1 MIGNKSF
8 DIRTNKG
15 GEVSL
20 KEGGRHEFVA
30 ALDFASMY
38 PYVAESFNIDSS
50 AIVPNELIE
59 QYKNCLKG
67 EKVEIVKDLIGP
79 NGRGRITLESGEI
92 IEELFA
98 EFKNN
103 IDKIQNEM
111 RIWNNCLELLI
122 DSDFKD
128 SDHYLSLNHQRMK
141 LATIYPKAF
150 SGFTYPK
157 SITVVSRDDK
167 PRIEDEVLL
176 FPNIHDRVREVVKEY
191 NETTLHKRKYNI
203 LIMLQNIIDKERWE
217 VVIEEFQRL
226 RKEGMIIC
234 GENSRNLKHAIEKHM
249 LLEEPIAAIRETFDK
264 CQRRRMNSKE
274 RAKDSNTMLR
284 LEQEV
289 LAVRFTL
296 LKYMC
301 LKPVALKSEELYDGS
316 IHIAPFRDFERDDR
330 SESSRTLIDRMLSNP
345 FKVEISETERIPVW
359 SKQSKRG
366 EDRQILPSEH
376 WALKEIY
383 NHFLRAARNDVKK
396 QLKQATT
403 YVEKVRLNALQNAI
417 KVLMNSE
424 YGASGA
430 SFFPFFNPV
439 IPSITTASARASIHF
454 LTTLLEQPVLYVDE
468 RFLEDNEK
476 LIEDLQQVGIIK
488 NIQLVYE
495 EERDKDFESEI
506 VKRFSDIGIKVL
518 KIEQPQYFNCLDR
531 CRNDNYHIVIEI
543 LPSKVIYQDT
553 DSNYYIIPNIYK
565 HLLGNPLDEAQIT
578 YTPQGVKTVMNAM
591 FKQNQLYILLVDL
604 MINRPPGGVNF
615 EHAFISCRHFN
626 AKKKYYGIDYED
638 YMVGELPEEWKTQD
652 GSWKIVPGKSTWCN
666 PNGEFIEVDK
676 RKLLDERM
684 DYFNYAKSQNI
695 KATGMDLARRD
706 QYKFVNL
713 FHLMVIQKDLQIMR
727 FENGAWKPVERH
739 SMYDLVFDIL
749 NSFENVWKILDYEPM
764 TQIDYKIDDFVKTIN
779 NNPGK
784 ANTNIREL
792 NERLT
797 KCLRND
803 LLPVPFEKVE
813 VVVLNP
819 RSAADV
825 QKYWINKA
833 AETFTINCPREL
845 IERYTKAFIIDK
857 FSLRIDSDILI
868 DNDMVIVKGVPIER
882 KTEYLQYSSLEVLK
896 EYVRDSD
903 KTNVFDFSIDVPYDK
918 LRDVW
923 MEEADKSVA
932 VILAKE
938 NKDKNGKRLFR
949 KNEVIQYCQEMMPEI
964 PIDNAVISILDMEY
978 YKKRALKGLVGY
990 LLEECKGKELEAI
1003 NNNEASDNEKIEA
1016 IRKLKES
1023 LILELVK
1030 TYRNDLLNSKAY
1042 SRTRQRIN
1050 RFNMGKFKQY
1060 KYYPEQFAYIALKWN
1075 LVKVSDGN
1083 VVIEGLE
1090 KDIEEIDVWTVI
1102 CLAVEERIER
1112 TKAELTEMF
1121 AKFKTLEDTLLCNR
1135 RIDRNDFLK
1144 LIIQMNDKL
1153 NLYESLQGMN
1163 KEFEKPETFDKEIIK
1178 HVVKGS
1184 SFKEIFKIE
1193 TDLSDVLKKRWYE
1206 KPPRGHIERYE
1217 AYLDRIHWLGK
1228 SLKSCENEIKKL
1240 FIGNCEDLAKLLR
1253 EIDDLKNCL
1262 LMYAQLKQWK

>member
-50 AIVPNELIE
+50 AIVPNEIIE
-59 QYKNCLKG
+59 QYKKCLNG
-67 EKVEIVKDLIGP
+67 EKFEIIRDLIGP
-79 NGRGRITLESGEI
+79 NGRGRITLKSGEI

-103 IDKIQNEM
+103 VDKIQNEM
-111 RIWNNCLELLI
+111 FIWNNTLERYI
-122 DSDFKD
+122 SSNFKD
-128 SDHYLSLNHQRMK
+128 IDLYLSLNNIRMR

-157 SITVVSRDDK
+157 SIKVVSREDK
-167 PRIEDEVLL
+167 PRIEDDVLL
-176 FPNIHDRVREVVKEY
+176 FPDIHDRVKEVAKEY
-191 NETTLHKRKYNI
+191 NETSLQKRKYNI

-226 RKEGMIIC
+226 REQGMFLY
-234 GENSRNLKHAIEKHM
+234 GDNMKNLKTTIERHM
-249 LLEEPIAAIRETFDK
+249 FLEEPIAAIRGSFDK
-264 CQRRRMNSKE
+264 CQRRRMASKE
-274 RAKDSNTMLR
+274 RFKDSNTILR

-289 LAVRFTL
+289 LASRFTL
-296 LKYMC
+296 FKYMC
-301 LKPVALKSEELYDGS
+301 LRPIVLKSEETIQGGS
-316 IHIAPFRDFERDDR
+316 EGTTHTI
-330 SESSRTLIDRMLSNP
+330 LSNP
-345 FKVEISETERIPVW
+345 LKIEISETERIPVW
-359 SKQSKRG
+359 TKQSKRG

-383 NHFLRAARNDVKK
+383 NHFLRAARNEVKK
-396 QLKQATT
+396 QLKQATS

-439 IPSITTASARASIHF
+439 IPSMTTASARASIHF
-454 LTTLLEQPVLYVDE
+454 LTTLLEQSVLYVDE
-468 RFLEDNEK
+468 KFLKDNEK
-476 LIEDLQQVGIIK
+476 LIDDLQTVGIIK
-488 NIQLVYE
+488 SIQIVSKE
-495 EERDKDFESEI
+495 QRDRDFESAI
-506 VKRFSDIGIKVL
+506 VKRFSSIGINVL

-531 CRNDNYHIVIEI
+531 CRNDNRHVVIEI

-565 HLLGNPLDEAQIT
+565 HLLGNPLNEAPMT
-578 YTPQGVKTVMNAM
+578 YTPQGVKKVMNAM

-615 EHAFISCRHFN
+615 EHAFICCRHFN

-638 YMVGELPEEWKTQD
+638 YMVGDLPEEWKLSD

-727 FENGAWKPVERH
+727 FENDTWKPVEKH

-749 NSFENVWKILDYEPM
+749 NSFENVWKILDYDPL
-764 TQIDYKIDDFVKTIN
+764 TPIDYKIDDFVKTIN

-784 ANTNIREL
+784 ANTNIKEL

-797 KCLRND
+797 KCLRID

-813 VVVLNP
+813 VVTLNP

-825 QKYWINKA
+825 QKYWIGKSS
-833 AETFTINCPREL
+833 ETFTINCPKEL
-845 IERYTKAFIIDK
+845 IERYVKAFVIDK
-857 FSLRIDSDILI
+857 FTLKIYSEIVVGTDI
-868 DNDMVIVKGVPIER
+868 VIVKGVPIER
-882 KTEYLQYSSLEVLK
+882 KAEYLQYNSFEVLN
-896 EYVRDSD
+896 EYVKSSD
-903 KTNVFDFSIDVPYDK
+903 NTNVFDFSIDVPYDK

-923 MEEADKSVA
+923 MEEAEKSVTT
-932 VILAKE
+932 ILSKD

-949 KNEVIQYCQEMMPEI
+949 KNEIIQYCQEMKPDI
-964 PIDNAVISILDMEY
+964 PIDNAVISLLDMEY
-978 YKKRALKGLVGY
+978 YKKRVLKGLVGY
-990 LLEECKGKELEAI
+990 LLEECKGNELEAI
-1003 NNNEASDNEKIEA
+1003 NNNEDSDSDKMEA
-1016 IRKLKES
+1016 IKKLKDS

-1030 TYRNDLLNSKAY
+1030 TYRNDLLNSTAY
-1042 SRTRQRIN
+1042 SRTRQRIG
-1050 RFNMGKFKQY
+1050 RFTMNKFK
-1060 KYYPEQFAYIALKWN
+1060 KYEYFPEQFAYIALKWN
-1075 LVKVSDGN
+1075 LVRVSDGK

-1090 KDIEEIDVWTVI
+1090 RDVENIDVWEALV
-1102 CLAVEERIER
+1102 LAVGERLER
-1112 TKAELTEMF
+1112 TKNELLEMF
-1121 AKFKTLEDTLLCNR
+1121 ERFKTFEDCLLSNR
-1135 RIDRNDFLK
+1135 RVEKNDFLK
-1144 LIIQMNDKL
+1144 LIIQINDKL
-1153 NLYESLQGMN
+1153 NFYESLNGMN
-1163 KEFEKPETFDKEIIK
+1163 KEFEKIETFDKEIIEY
-1178 HVVKGS
+1178 VIKGS

-1193 TDLSDVLKKRWYE
+1193 TDLSDVLKKKWYA
-1206 KPPRGHIERYE
+1206 KPPKSYIERYAE
-1217 AYLDRIHWLGK
+1217 HLSRIHWLGS
-1228 SLKSCENEIKKL
+1228 SLKSCENEIKRL
-1240 FIGNCEDLAKLLR
+1240 FIEEFDDLSKLLSKIT
-1253 EIDDLKNCL
+1253 ELKNCL
-1262 LMYAQLKQWK
+1262 VMYAQLKQWN

>member
-59 QYKNCLKG
+59 QYKKCLNG
-67 EKVEIVKDLIGP
+67 EKFEIIRDLIGP
-79 NGRGRITLESGEI
+79 NGRGRITLKSGEI

-103 IDKIQNEM
+103 VDKIQNEM
-111 RIWNNCLELLI
+111 FIWNNTLERYI
-122 DSDFKD
+122 SSNFKD
-128 SDHYLSLNHQRMK
+128 IDLYLTLNNLRMR

-157 SITVVSRDDK
+157 SIKVISREDK
-167 PRIEDEVLL
+167 PRIEDDVLL
-176 FPNIHDRVREVVKEY
+176 FPDIHDRVKEVAKEY
-191 NETTLHKRKYNI
+191 NETSLHKRKYNI
-203 LIMLQNIIDKERWE
+203 LIMLQNITDKERWE

-226 RKEGMIIC
+226 REQGMFLY
-234 GENSRNLKHAIEKHM
+234 GDNMKNLKTTIERHM
-249 LLEEPIAAIRETFDK
+249 FLEEPIAAIRGSFDR
-264 CQRRRMNSKE
+264 CQRKRMASKE
-274 RAKDSNTMLR
+274 RSKDSNSMLR

-289 LAVRFTL
+289 LASRFTL

-301 LKPVALKSEELYDGS
+301 LKPVILKSDEQPEGTTQRGS
-316 IHIAPFRDFERDDR
+316 KGTI
-330 SESSRTLIDRMLSNP
+330 LSNP
-345 FKVEISETERIPVW
+345 LKIEISETERIPVW
-359 SKQSKRG
+359 TKQSKRG
-366 EDRQILPSEH
+366 ENRQILPSEH

-383 NHFLRAARNDVKK
+383 NHFLRAARNEVKK
-396 QLKQATT
+396 QLKQATS

-439 IPSITTASARASIHF
+439 IPSMTTASARASIHF

-468 RFLEDNEK
+468 KFLMDNER
-476 LIEDLQQVGIIK
+476 LIDDLQTVGIIK
-488 NIQLVYE
+488 NIQLVSE
-495 EERDKDFESEI
+495 EERDRDFESAI
-506 VKRFSDIGIKVL
+506 VKRFSSIGIKVL

-531 CRNDNYHIVIEI
+531 SRNDNYHVVIEI

-565 HLLGNPLDEAQIT
+565 HLLGNPLDEAPMT
-578 YTPQGVKTVMNAM
+578 YTPQGVKKVMNAM

-615 EHAFISCRHFN
+615 EHAFICCRHFN

-638 YMVGELPEEWKTQD
+638 YMIGDLLEEWKLED

-727 FENGAWKPVERH
+727 FENDTWKPVEKH
-739 SMYDLVFDIL
+739 SMQDLVFDIL
-749 NSFENVWKILDYEPM
+749 NSFENVWKMLDYEPM
-764 TQIDYKIDDFVKTIN
+764 AMIDYKIDDFVKTIN

-797 KCLRND
+797 KCLRMD
-803 LLPVPFEKVE
+803 LQPVPFEKVE
-813 VVVLNP
+813 VVTLNP

-825 QKYWINKA
+825 QRYWINKA
-833 AETFTINCPREL
+833 SETFTINCPKEL
-845 IERYTKAFIIDK
+845 IERYTKTFVINK
-857 FSLRIDSDILI
+857 FGLKIDSEIIVGNDI
-868 DNDMVIVKGVPIER
+868 VIVRGVPIER
-882 KTEYLQYSSLEVLK
+882 KTEYLQYNSFEVLK
-896 EYVRDSD
+896 EYVNDSD
-903 KTNVFDFSIDVPYDK
+903 NTNVFDFSIDIPYDN

-923 MEEADKSVA
+923 MEDAEKSIVT
-932 VILAKE
+932 ILSKD

-949 KNEVIQYCQEMMPEI
+949 KNEIIQYCQEMKPEI
-964 PIDNAVISILDMEY
+964 PIDNAVISLLDMEY
-978 YKKRALKGLVGY
+978 YKKRVLKGLVGY

-1003 NNNEASDNEKIEA
+1003 NNNEASDNDKIEA
-1016 IRKLKES
+1016 IKRLKNA

-1030 TYRNDLLNSKAY
+1030 NNRNKLLNSRAY
-1042 SRTRQRIN
+1042 SRTRQRIG
-1050 RFNMGKFKQY
+1050 RFEKNKFK
-1060 KYYPEQFAYIALKWN
+1060 KYEYSPEQFAYVALKWN
-1075 LVKVSDGN
+1075 LVKVSDGK
-1083 VVIEGLE
+1083 VVIEGLGR
-1090 KDIEEIDVWTVI
+1090 DAEEIDVWEALVI
-1102 CLAVEERIER
+1102 AVEERINR
-1112 TKAELTEMF
+1112 TNDELKEMF
-1121 AKFKTLEDTLLCNR
+1121 ERFKALENNLLSNR
-1135 RIDRNDFLK
+1135 RVEKNEFLK
-1144 LIIQMNDKL
+1144 LVIQINDKL

-1163 KEFEKPETFDKEIIK
+1163 KEFENIETFDKPIIE

-1184 SFKEIFKIE
+1184 EFTEIFKIE
-1193 TDLSDVLKKRWYE
+1193 TDLSDVLKKKWYV
-1206 KPPRGHIERYE
+1206 KPSKSNIERYE
-1217 AYLDRIHWLGK
+1217 THLDRIHWFGR
-1228 SLKSCENEIKKL
+1228 SLKSCEGDIKRL
-1240 FIGNCEDLAKLLR
+1240 LADENYENLSDLLHKIS
-1253 EIDDLKNCL
+1253 ELKNCL
-1262 LMYAQLKQWK
+1262 LMYAQLKQWN